1 MLTLDT
7 PLSLPAHVS
16 FSVVGQDAF
25 LLNTRTSKY
34 YLLQEVGARLW
45 NLLSQGQAL
54 RAAYQTLLD
63 EYEVAPEE
71 LERDLLELLADLMD
85 NGLVELAE
93 T

>member
-16 FSVVGQDAF
+16 FSVVGEDAF

-45 NLLSQGQAL
+45 NLLSGG
-54 RAAYQTLLD
+54 QTLRQAYEHLLE
-63 EYEVAPEE
+63 EYDVSAPE
-71 LERDLLELLADLMD
+71 LERDLLELVADL
-85 NGLVELAE
+85 VENDLLE
-93 T
+93 YTQT